1 MVDTLGQPKNPKPN
15 PLTAK
20 FKDLTENMIAL
31 SKKISEETTKKAIGA
46 LSLTQI
52 KNKIW
57 TSGCETQKRN
67 QGEIWYFCLKLVSA
81 FRAHQ
86 CRGTSLCDDIGTP
99 I

>member
-1 MVDTLGQPKNPKPN
+1 MVDTLGKPKNPKPN

-57 TSGCETQKRN
+57 TSGCETQKLLSKKFFTDREKA
-67 QGEIWYFCLKLVSA
+67 GGARHMTDACM
-81 FRAHQ
+81 AHQ
-86 CRGTSLCDDIGTP
+86 AT
-99 I
+99 